1 MAVRRYGG
9 KAVRYGA
16 PEVAP
21 CRHTVIPPYRH
32 TALPSYRP
40 TALPPY
46 RLRLLVIAAALSL
59 GSCAPTVNLI
69 NPTTPVFHGE
79 YGQSTVQS
87 RAAGGSIRVVTFNLK
102 LGRRVNQAIALFE
115 TNDSLRH
122 ADLIALQEMSATGV
136 DRFARALRLNYAYY
150 PAVIHPSSRDYFGP
164 AILSPWPIERS
175 WKVLLPHEGMLRHQ
189 RRTATGAIIQV
200 AGTRIRAYA
209 THLEMPL
216 RISEQDRRDQVAA
229 ILDDA
234 KGASEPIVI
243 AGDFNSTA
251 IGRFLEARGYQW
263 VTRRVSPTTLW
274 FAWDHIFTSRLVPA
288 GSNEAGV
295 VRGIHGASDHRP
307 VWALLKPEGS

>member
-1 MAVRRYGG
+1 MKLVPPSWLI
-9 KAVRYGA
+9 V
-16 PEVAP
+16 VAAGVP
-21 CRHTVIPPYRH
+21 LC
-32 TALPSYRP
+32 
-40 TALPPY
+40 
-46 RLRLLVIAAALSL
+46 
-59 GSCAPTVNLI
+59 SCASTVNLV
-69 NPTTPVFHGE
+69 NPASPVFLGE
-79 YGQSTVQS
+79 YGRSTVQN
-87 RAAGGSIRVVTFNLK
+87 RAAAKSIRVVTFNLK
-102 LGRRVNQAIALFE
+102 LGRRVDRAIALFE

-136 DRFARALRLNYAYY
+136 DSFARALGLNYAYY
-150 PAVIHPSSRDYFGP
+150 PAVIHPSSGDYFGP

-189 RRTATGAIIQV
+189 RRTATGAIVQV

-216 RISEQDRRDQVAA
+216 RISESERRDQVAA

-234 KGASEPIVI
+234 AGASEPIVI

-274 FAWDHIFTSRLVPA
+274 FAWDHIFASRLILA
-288 GSNEAGV
+288 GSNDAGV
-295 VRGIHGASDHRP
+295 VRGIRGASDHRP
-307 VWALLKPEGS
+307 VWALLKPKPS